1 MPGSAT
7 AVAAGAL
14 ILWLLPPWAAWIERA
29 EARRVPVVEPKSS
42 RGCFGGAPAA
52 LLPDRRA
59 RGKPNVDS
67 RRMMPTSSR
76 RLIAGRRKA
85 RRHDESTYPP
95 TQAVMMRLIN
105 SMLVSHA
112 IGVVAE
118 LDMTGLRPRLVIP
131 TRAAISLLEARP
143 A

>member
-1 MPGSAT
+1 
-7 AVAAGAL
+7 
-14 ILWLLPPWAAWIERA
+14 
-29 EARRVPVVEPKSS
+29 
-42 RGCFGGAPAA
+42 
-52 LLPDRRA
+52 
-59 RGKPNVDS
+59 
-67 RRMMPTSSR
+67 
-76 RLIAGRRKA
+76 
-85 RRHDESTYPP
+85 
-95 TQAVMMRLIN
+95 MRLIN